1 MEEKKIV
8 RDENNLLQVVDKEVD
23 SNLAKNRPTSLFDD
37 FFCDGLSDS
46 MVSVYMP
53 FFLNCVLYCVK
64 KLRMHLVRNVC
75 NKMHLIIHPT
85 LSQYSIIVS

>member
-46 MVSVYMP
+46 IVSVYLP
-53 FFLNCVLYCVK
+53 FF
-64 KLRMHLVRNVC
+64 
-75 NKMHLIIHPT
+75 
-85 LSQYSIIVS
+85 